1 MSGRD
6 DPSALSPELRI
17 DPLTGLKVV
26 MAPERATRPFSL
38 GSSSQVPADGPA
50 AASDLRS
57 RAAECPL
64 CEGHEDWTPP
74 ETFAVRPDGGPPDSP
89 GWLVRAVPNKY
100 PVLAPPAG
108 TPNGRET
115 QASKPEQD
123 DVADVARPER
133 GSGDPDLFA
142 SAPAS
147 GAHEVIVHAPAHVAS
162 IMDLSPEQLAIAV
175 DAWRAR
181 LAAHSEAAYA
191 HLIVNEGLVAGA
203 SLEHSHAQLYGLQF
217 VPALVARERERFTAH
232 NTRTMG
238 GCLLCDLLQEEVRRR
253 ERVIAINDDAVLLAP
268 YASRMPY
275 ELQLV
280 PRAHAPSLA
289 GSPDNIN
296 DAVAALLHDGLV
308 RLRELLGG
316 PPPLNLWLRTAPR
329 GARHFHWHID
339 VVPRLTQLAGL
350 ELGAGVAVDIYTPER
365 VAAELRSPA

>member
-1 MSGRD
+1 
-6 DPSALSPELRI
+6 
-17 DPLTGLKVV
+17 LKVV

-38 GSSSQVPADGPA
+38 ASSTPS
-50 AASDLRS
+50 AASAAGDKAA

-74 ETFAVRPDGGPPDSP
+74 ETFAVRPNGGPPDSP

-100 PVLAPPAG
+100 PVLAAVDESA
-108 TPNGRET
+108 PNGSAPT
-115 QASKPEQD
+115 LAQPEGGNTEAN
-123 DVADVARPER
+123 VVRSER
-133 GSGDPDLFA
+133 GSGDSELFA

-147 GAHEVIVHAPAHVAS
+147 GAHEVIVHAPTHVDS
-162 IMDLSPEQLAIAV
+162 IAEISPQQLAIAV
-175 DAWRAR
+175 DGWRAR
-181 LAAHSEAAYA
+181 LAAHADAAYT
-191 HLIVNEGLVAGA
+191 HLIVNEGLIAGA

-217 VPALVARERERFTAH
+217 VPALVAREREHFTAH

-253 ERVIAINDDAVLLAP
+253 ERVIAINDEAVLLAP

-280 PRAHAPSLA
+280 PRAHAPSFA
-289 GSPDNIN
+289 GSPASGDSSGI
-296 DAVAALLHDGLV
+296 AALLHDGLV
-308 RLRELLGG
+308 RLRKALGG

-329 GARHFHWHID
+329 GAQHFHWHID

-365 VAAELRSPA
+365 VAAELRNAGDA